1 MMRKLLLYIIFFL
14 PLVLQAQTSSSVP
27 RPRLVVGIVVDQMRW
42 DYFYRFYDRY
52 SETGAFRRLLR
63 NGFSCD
69 QTYINYVPTYTAC
82 GHSAIYTGSVPAVNG
97 ITGNDWWDYEQNRF
111 VYCTQDDSVQSVGT
125 DNANGK
131 MSPVHL
137 KGTTIGDELQMATQY
152 HSKVIGIALK
162 DRGAILAAGR
172 GATGAYWYDNKTGNW
187 ITSTWYRKE
196 LPAWVQQLNAKK
208 TGGRILQGRLETS
221 VAGGELHGQR
231 KKRQRL

>member
-1 MMRKLLLYIIFFL
+1 MRKLLLYIIFFL

-82 GHSAIYTGSVPAVNG
+82 GHSAIYTGSVPALNG

-111 VYCTQDDSVQSVGT
+111 VYCTQNDSVQTVGS

-137 KGTTIGDELQMATQY
+137 KGTTVGDELQIFLKHLAIQTK
-152 HSKVIGIALK
+152 HAARHAVIGISGLK
-162 DRGAILAAGR
+162 FNRITDDLDDFLAEFRRSQVLVFAI
-172 GATGAYWYDNKTGNW
+172 D
-187 ITSTWYRKE
+187 
-196 LPAWVQQLNAKK
+196 
-208 TGGRILQGRLETS
+208 
-221 VAGGELHGQR
+221 
-231 KKRQRL
+231 